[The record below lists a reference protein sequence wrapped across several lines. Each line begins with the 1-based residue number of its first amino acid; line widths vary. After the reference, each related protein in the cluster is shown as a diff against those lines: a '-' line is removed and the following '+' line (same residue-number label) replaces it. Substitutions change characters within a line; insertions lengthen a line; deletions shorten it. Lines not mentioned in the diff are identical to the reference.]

1 METPDFFVIRNQDE
15 QVIKNKLYALSKGE
29 LNDSTTEITDVSIDD
44 SFSADHLKAMQFVA
58 KMKEAADRVG
68 AGFIG
73 GFISPDGKRFM
84 MTNQEQ
90 IEPTDERYWQI
101 S

>member
-29 LNDSTTEITDVSIDD
+29 LKDSTTEITDVSIDD

-90 IEPTDERYWQI
+90 IEPTDERY
-101 S
+101 

>member
-29 LNDSTTEITDVSIDD
+29 LKDSTTEITDVSIDD

-90 IEPTDERYWQI
+90 ISPEDYKNDRRY
-101 S
+101 